1 MFSIS
6 SINKNVLNYLYNC
19 TTLFCKHLQTI
30 GYIVN
35 FNIFGL
41 SNSSLGLIYLIMESK
56 RQQKFA
62 GVIQEDLAAIF
73 QREGMTFL
81 PNTLVTITKVRVTPD
96 LALARVFLSF
106 FNNTNTQ
113 VALQTIKLHASEIRY
128 KLGARIKDQVR
139 IIPQLEFFI
148 DDTSEYVERMDKI
161 FDKIHKEE
169 SSSDNE

>member
-1 MFSIS
+1 
-6 SINKNVLNYLYNC
+6 
-19 TTLFCKHLQTI
+19 
-30 GYIVN
+30 
-35 FNIFGL
+35 
-41 SNSSLGLIYLIMESK
+41 MESK

-73 QREGMTFL
+73 QREGMAFL

-113 VALQTIKLHASEIRY
+113 LALQTIKLHASEIRY

-148 DDTSEYVERMDKI
+148 DDTSDYVERMDKI
-161 FDKIHKEE
+161 FDKISKEE
-169 SSSDNE
+169 RQKEEE